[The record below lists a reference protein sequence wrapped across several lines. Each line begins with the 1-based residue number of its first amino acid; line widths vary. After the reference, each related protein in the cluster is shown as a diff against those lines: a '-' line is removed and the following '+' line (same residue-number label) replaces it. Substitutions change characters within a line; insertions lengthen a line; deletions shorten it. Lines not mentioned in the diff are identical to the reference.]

1 MTTLKVIREG
11 LDNHSD
17 SHQIKFPGTLALCI
31 FRNSGVDI
39 RWSYE
44 RFAMSDHEFPWPKGN
59 LV

>member
-1 MTTLKVIREG
+1 MISLKVIREG

-17 SHQIKFPGTLALCI
+17 SHQIEFPGTLGLCI
-31 FRNSGVDI
+31 FRNSDVDI

-44 RFAMSDHEFPWPKGN
+44 RFAVSDHRFHWPKGY